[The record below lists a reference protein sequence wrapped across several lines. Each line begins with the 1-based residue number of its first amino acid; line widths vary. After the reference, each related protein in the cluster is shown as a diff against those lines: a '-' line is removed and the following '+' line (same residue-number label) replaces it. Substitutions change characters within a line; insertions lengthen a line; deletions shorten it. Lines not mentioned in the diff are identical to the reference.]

1 MKSGER
7 LIFIGDSITDCGRN
21 TDSEKIGDGYV
32 RIIRDH
38 LRLRQPEGIPDI
50 INKGISGN
58 RITDLADRWE
68 KDVLALNPDY
78 VSISIGINDVWRQLD
93 NPDMNQVYP
102 GEFEQVYQKLL
113 SLVKVNT
120 NARIIIM
127 EPTIIEENIE
137 SEGNRKLQPYV
148 DIVRRLAVMF
158 NGVLVPEHQSFKNVL
173 KQHPDYKLTTDG
185 VHMNSTGNLL
195 MARTWLRANGLEE

>member
-1 MKSGER
+1 MKSGEK

-32 RIIRDH
+32 RIIRDY

-93 NPDMNQVYP
+93 NPNMNQVYP
-102 GEFEQVYQKLL
+102 GEFEKIYQKLL
-113 SLVKVNT
+113 SLVKVKT
-120 NARIIIM
+120 NAQIIIM
-127 EPTIIEENIE
+127 EPTIIEEYIE
-137 SEGNRKLQPYV
+137 SEGNRKLQPYI
-148 DIVRRLAVMF
+148 DIVRRLAVTF
-158 NGVLVPEHQSFKNVL
+158 NGVLVPEHQCFIAVL
-173 KQHPDYKLTTDG
+173 KKHPEYKLTTDG

-195 MARTWLRANGLEE
+195 MARTWLRANGLE